1 MNNEQVRQ
9 RDMVDT
15 TDCLEAVG
23 VFKCWKNFFFVVLL
37 IAMLVLGLC
46 FWVLDL
52 GLLGDDEQQQAENII
67 VTPEPQ
73 VEPGSVTPAEQDEP
87 VDSVKQQVDRAAA
100 QAAGDVNEPQAGQEV
115 VPTGPSR
122 LPAVRQVH
130 VLWTLRTLD
139 AVIIFAAVMYCL
151 AILFALKIS
160 LVGRLGGINH
170 ISRAFFWSL
179 IFLVLVIPWQVALG
193 WGLFGLTFEPNELM
207 RRIGE
212 YDSYSIFVKALYWLR
227 FVGLWFIAFLCLLFA
242 QGRTARWSKG
252 TLKRLEV
259 I

>member
-1 MNNEQVRQ
+1 
-9 RDMVDT
+9 MVDT

-23 VFKCWKNFFFVVLL
+23 VFKAWKNFFFVVLL

-52 GLLGDDEQQQAENII
+52 GLIGDEQQEPGEMV

-73 VEPGSVTPAEQDEP
+73 QVEPVTSAAQDEP
-87 VDSVKQQVDRAAA
+87 VDHVKEQVDQAAA

-115 VPTGPSR
+115 VPTKFSR
-122 LPAVRQVH
+122 LPVVQQVH
-130 VLWTLRTLD
+130 VMWTLRATN
-139 AVIIFAAVMYCL
+139 AIIIFAAVMYCFS
-151 AILFALKIS
+151 ILFTLKIS

-179 IFLVLVIPWQVALG
+179 IFFVLVIPWQVALG
-193 WGLFGLTFEPNELM
+193 WGLCGLTYEPSELL

-227 FVGLWFIAFLCLLFA
+227 FVGMWVISFLCLLFA
-242 QGRTARWSKG
+242 QGRTCRWSKG